1 MRLGILALVVLA
13 GCGLEPDTPLTRAS
27 AAGDE
32 AEVRRLLAAGS
43 AADGRDSHGYTPL
56 ILAARNGR
64 TGVLRAL
71 LAAGAD
77 PDLADAAVSG
87 WTPLMHAVHK
97 GQAGATRL
105 LLEAGAEADHHG
117 EDGVTALIMAAA
129 YGNVDIVRMLLER
142 GADPRAR
149 ARGGITALSN
159 AAGGG
164 ALFDITDGPPFGT
177 CHVETVRALL
187 ERDPSLRLEGP
198 VGGAMARWFRRG
210 RPCEEVAALL
220 ARS

>member
-1 MRLGILALVVLA
+1 MRLGILACAVVLA
-13 GCGLEPDTPLTRAS
+13 GCGLEPDTPLIR
-27 AAGDE
+27 
-32 AEVRRLLAAGS
+32 
-43 AADGRDSHGYTPL
+43 
-56 ILAARNGR
+56 AARNGDLE
-64 TGVLRAL
+64 VLRAL

-77 PDLADAAVSG
+77 PDLADAAG
-87 WTPLMHAVHK
+87 NRWTPLKHAVHK
-97 GQAGATRL
+97 GQAGATLL
-105 LLEAGAEADHHG
+105 LLEAGADADRHG
-117 EDGVTALIMAAA
+117 DDGVTALIMAAA

-164 ALFDITDGPPFGT
+164 ALFDITDGPALGT

-187 ERDPSLRLEGP
+187 ERDPALRLEGT

-210 RPCEEVAALL
+210 RACEEVAALL
-220 ARS
+220 GRS